1 MLRKGGFP
9 MAKLRKML
17 GDVRSQ
23 ECADMMALIET
34 QSKATLAAWAVDY
47 AQRHYLPVYAKACPG
62 DGRLEDV
69 IRACEEYLQG
79 TRKLA
84 EVKPMLREAVQIARE
99 AGEDPVAQA
108 AARAIST
115 ACATVQTPTNA
126 LGYLFYGAAAVAYGE
141 AGLNEP
147 AEAYDALASEEFRRA
162 LADLHRVA
170 VPDGPNPA
178 KINWNC

>member
-1 MLRKGGFP
+1 

-23 ECADMMALIET
+23 ECADMMTLIET

-47 AQRHYLPVYAKACPG
+47 ARRNYLPVYANACPG
-62 DGRLEDV
+62 DGRLENV
-69 IRACEEYLQG
+69 IHVCWEYLQG
-79 TRKLA
+79 TRELA
-84 EVKPMLREAVQIARE
+84 EVKPLLREAAQIARE

-126 LGYLFYGAAAVAYGE
+126 LGFLFYGAAAVAYGE
-141 AGLNEP
+141 AGLNQP
-147 AEAYDALASEEFRRA
+147 AEAYDALASGEFRCA
-162 LADLHRVA
+162 LADLRKAA
-170 VPDGPNPA
+170 VPDEPNPA